1 MEDHALIGAAKS
13 IPTSPASPI
22 LSIHPLTIAA
32 PSRPGSIPITLKV
45 SAPTTGTTLPIIL
58 LSHGHGTSNNLSSLH
73 GYSPLAEFWAAHGFV
88 VIQPTHLSS
97 KTLSLDPTTYPEA
110 PLFWRSRVEDMSH
123 IIDSLDAIETSFP
136 AIKGRLDRSKIA
148 VAGHSL
154 GSHTA
159 SMLLGARLTDP
170 VDDESAGILLTPIGN
185 GAAGKDLSVFANE
198 HMPVFRNPSFAEM
211 ATPTLVVVGDADVS
225 PHLTTRGADWHED
238 PYRLSE
244 GPKCML
250 TVFGAGHLLGGVSG
264 YDSAETLQ
272 HDTESPERVALVQR
286 LTCAYLHSEL
296 DASDGAWS
304 DACAALSLDGAK
316 GLGKVES
323 K

>member
-1 MEDHALIGAAKS
+1 S
-13 IPTSPASPI
+13 IP
-22 LSIHPLTIAA
+22 LS
-32 PSRPGSIPITLKV
+32 LKV
-45 SAPTTGTTLPIIL
+45 SAPTTGTALPIIL
-58 LSHGHGTSNNLSSLH
+58 LSHGHGKSNNLSSLH
-73 GYSPLAEFWAAHGFV
+73 GYGPLADFWAAHGFV

-97 KTLSLDPTTYPEA
+97 KTLSLDPATYPEA
-110 PLFWRSRVEDMSH
+110 PLFWRSRVEDMSL
-123 IIDSLDAIETSFP
+123 IIDNLDAIEESFP

-159 SMLLGARLTDP
+159 GMLLGARLTDP
-170 VDDESAGILLTPIGN
+170 IDGQVVNLKDPRITAGILLTPIGN
-185 GAAGKDLSVFANE
+185 GADGKDLSTFANE

-211 ATPTLVVVGDADVS
+211 TTPTLVVVGDADVS

-244 GPKCML
+244 GRKSML

-264 YDSAETLQ
+264 YDSAETFE

-286 LTCAYLHSEL
+286 LTCAYLRSEF
-296 DASDGAWS
+296 DSSDGAWS
-304 DACAALSLDGAK
+304 KACAALSLDEVK
-316 GLGKVES
+316 ELGKVES